1 MMQQVA
7 TRQSESAASKLPLDI
22 ASSTDAKSA
31 FNQVMSDESQK
42 VSAFEFAKTSA
53 DNAAAKQHSNREN
66 EKYNADM
73 SVEHATSSEKSHKDT
88 TSHKALNSQAERAN
102 KSHDAQETTKHL
114 NENELKLDEST
125 QSIATELSEDSDALS
140 LKAPAE
146 QETFDYISYVTQL
159 AEFTGNESDTKLTQS
174 QIFSAELDALAS
186 KSDESAA
193 EALNLLVQIDAESG
207 QEFTKVSL
215 SKQDLQAILDAQDAQ
230 LDLNANL
237 SIEELAKLQDIISS
251 MLAQLQ
257 PSTDDASTAQSSEH
271 TKADQALLTSLLMS
285 QDKNHNF
292 AADKL
297 DKANNKPVLHAMN
310 ASQLSVPVSN
320 PTSEHS
326 EKDAQSLL
334 LSAELNHES
343 KETDGNIWRKTPD
356 LLAKTPTNDMPW
368 AKTPDTTVKQAD
380 TTNTNKPS
388 LINLAE
394 LSEEQA
400 NKAINSIAE
409 RVQSLASDV
418 NSNVKGSEFVAALQ
432 SGLKEFK
439 QQLSSGREP
448 GIDLKSIIN
457 DVIASTNPDAE
468 TKLQPKIDAAIN
480 QVNAVLN
487 LANAVN
493 QTASQLQGQLSSP
506 TDLQFAKEMQVMQTE
521 GTKIANSATGQLNSQ
536 ASVNKAFNI
545 EMQSGQQQLAEK
557 VRWMV
562 NSRNPSAEIRLDPPD
577 LGGMQIKV
585 NLSGDTAQ
593 VSFTVQSIV
602 AKDVLD
608 QAAPRLRDMLA
619 QQGIEL
625 GQSSVQQDSGQQ
637 QGQQSDDGNF
647 AQTGS
652 GTALGQNVAETDEEL
667 TTPIVEQRVNGGAL
681 GGIDYYA

>member
-22 ASSTDAKSA
+22 ASSSNTKSG
-31 FNQVMSDESQK
+31 FTQIMSDESQK
-42 VSAFEFAKTSA
+42 MSAFEFAKTSA
-53 DNAAAKQHSNREN
+53 DKGAVKQHLRKEN
-66 EKYNADM
+66 EQGNANV
-73 SVEHATSSEKSHKDT
+73 SVEHKTSDNESREENNSSELLASDSKLANEAN
-88 TSHKALNSQAERAN
+88 TSQRTSKP
-102 KSHDAQETTKHL
+102 TKK
-114 NENELKLDEST
+114 NEDELKIDEST
-125 QSIATELSEDSDALS
+125 QSTAPDLSEDSDVLS
-140 LKAPAE
+140 LDAPK
-146 QETFDYISYVTQL
+146 ETESFDYISYVTQL
-159 AEFTGNESDTKLTQS
+159 AEFTGNESDTKLTPS
-174 QIFSAELDALAS
+174 QLFSAKLDALTS
-186 KSDESAA
+186 KSDETST

-230 LDLNANL
+230 LDLNTNL
-237 SIEELAKLQDIISS
+237 SVEELAKLQDIIAS

-257 PSTDDASTAQSSEH
+257 SSSDDANEIQSKEHSE
-271 TKADQALLTSLLMS
+271 ADQALLTSLLMT
-285 QDKNHNF
+285 QDKNHS
-292 AADKL
+292 AVADKL
-297 DKANNKPVLHAMN
+297 NKANSQQVVSTMN
-310 ASQLSVPVSN
+310 ASQLGS
-320 PTSEHS
+320 
-326 EKDAQSLL
+326 QSLNKISKQGEQAL
-334 LSAELNHES
+334 VES
-343 KETDGNIWRKTPD
+343 SEVISDSDEADGNIWRKTPD
-356 LLAKTPTNDMPW
+356 LLAKTPVNDSPW
-368 AKTPDTTVKQAD
+368 AKTPEINVKQPE
-380 TTNTNKPS
+380 NTNKTS
-388 LINLAE
+388 LLNLAE

-409 RVQSLASDV
+409 RVQSLLSDV
-418 NSNVKGSEFVAALQ
+418 NSNAKGSEFVAALQ

-439 QQLSSGREP
+439 QQLASGREP
-448 GIDLKSIIN
+448 GIDLKSIIS
-457 DVIASTNPDAE
+457 DVIASTNPEAE

-487 LANAVN
+487 LANAIN
-493 QTASQLQGQLSSP
+493 HTANQLQGQLSSP
-506 TDLQFAKEMQVMQTE
+506 TDVQFAKEMQVMQTE
-521 GTKIANSATGQLNSQ
+521 GTKIANTATGQLNSQ

-593 VSFTVQSIV
+593 VSFTVQSVV

-625 GQSSVQQDSGQQ
+625 GQSSVQQDSQQQ
-637 QGQQSDDGNF
+637 QGQENKDGTF
-647 AQTGS
+647 AQTGT
-652 GTALGQNVAETDEEL
+652 GNGLGQNVPDTDDEFA
-667 TTPIVEQRVNGGAL
+667 TSIIEQRVSGGAL